1 MRKVFLGFA
10 ALMLAAVVVQ
20 FYLAA
25 VGAFD
30 EAPRDEAFSAHAIV
44 GTSLLLLAVLATI
57 VAALARVGGRLI
69 GMTAAIAGLVLV
81 QSLIRVLADALN
93 ESGDTS
99 STAGRLVF
107 GLHAL
112 NGLAIGGLA
121 GNVLSQAS
129 KLARAPRSER
139 PGVAA

>member
-1 MRKVFLGFA
+1 MRKVFLGVA
-10 ALMLAAVVVQ
+10 VLMLAAVVVQ

-30 EAPRDEAFSAHAIV
+30 DAPTDEAFGPHAVV
-44 GTSLLLLAVLATI
+44 GTALLLLAVVATI
-57 VAALARVGGRLI
+57 IAAVARVGGRLI
-69 GMTAAIAGLVLV
+69 GATAGIAGLVLL

-99 STAGRLVF
+99 STAGQLVF

-121 GNVLSQAS
+121 GHVMTGALAS
-129 KLARAPRSER
+129 VRAERAARTAA
-139 PGVAA
+139 VA

>member
-10 ALMLAAVVVQ
+10 VLMLAAVVVQ

-30 EAPRDEAFSAHAIV
+30 SRPNDEAFSAHAIG
-44 GTSLLLLAVLATI
+44 GTLLLLLAVVATI
-57 VAALARVGGRLI
+57 IAAVARMGGRLI
-69 GMTAAIAGLVLV
+69 GMTAGIAGLTLL

-93 ESGDTS
+93 DSGDTS
-99 STAGRLVF
+99 TTAGRLVF

-112 NGLAIGGLA
+112 NGLAIMGLT
-121 GNVLSQAS
+121 GRVLAD
-129 KLARAPRSER
+129 ARRPER
-139 PGVAA
+139 TEQPAAAT

>member
-10 ALMLAAVVVQ
+10 SLMLAAVVVQ

-30 EAPRDEAFSAHAIV
+30 DAPRDEAFGAHAMV

-69 GMTAAIAGLVLV
+69 GMTAAIAGLTLL

-93 ESGDTS
+93 DGDTS
-99 STAGRLVF
+99 TTAGQLVF

-121 GNVLSQAS
+121 GNVLVE
-129 KLARAPRSER
+129 ARKAAKTER
-139 PGVAA
+139 PSVAT

>member
-1 MRKVFLGFA
+1 MRKVYLGFA
-10 ALMLAAVVVQ
+10 VLILAAVVVQ

-30 EAPRDEAFSAHAIV
+30 TAPNDEAFDAHAIF
-44 GTSLLLLAVLATI
+44 GSILLLLAVVATI

-69 GMTAAIAGLVLV
+69 GMTAGIAGLVLL
-81 QSLIRVLADALN
+81 QSLIRVLADAFN

-99 STAGRLVF
+99 TTAGTLVF

-112 NGLAIGGLA
+112 NGLAIMGLS
-121 GNVLSQAS
+121 GRVLADARR
-129 KLARAPRSER
+129 LARGER
-139 PGVAA
+139 PAVAA

>member
-25 VGAFD
+25 AGAFD
-30 EAPRDEAFSAHAIV
+30 DAPRDEAFSAHAIV

-69 GMTAAIAGLVLV
+69 GMTAGIAGLTLL

-93 ESGDTS
+93 DGDTS
-99 STAGRLVF
+99 TTAGQLVF

-112 NGLAIGGLA
+112 NALAIGGLA
-121 GNVLSQAS
+121 GHVLTE
-129 KLARAPRSER
+129 ARKAARTER
-139 PGVAA
+139 PPVAA

>member
-10 ALMLAAVVVQ
+10 VLMLAAVVVQ

-30 EAPRDEAFSAHAIV
+30 ERPRDEAFGPHAVV
-44 GTSLLLLAVLATI
+44 GMVLLLLAVLATI
-57 VAALARVGGRLI
+57 VAAIARVGGRLI
-69 GMTAAIAGLVLV
+69 GMTAAIAGLVLL

-93 ESGDTS
+93 DSGDTS
-99 STAGRLVF
+99 TTAGRLVF

-121 GNVLSQAS
+121 GNVLAE
-129 KLARAPRSER
+129 ARKAARTER
-139 PGVAA
+139 PSVSAA